1 MIVVAG
7 WQIGSFELANIE
19 LRDDMRDL
27 AAQVGWRAGLNPP
40 NTDEDFRTAVARKA
54 EEYGVHL
61 EPERVK
67 VQRSGTDLAPIIYLA
82 VDYEARV
89 KLLVFSF
96 ALHFTASSAK

>member
-1 MIVVAG
+1 LIGIVG

-40 NTDEDFRTAVARKA
+40 NTDEDFRRAVARRA
-54 EEYGVHL
+54 EGYGIQL
-61 EPERVK
+61 EPEQVK
-67 VQRSGTDLAPIIYLA
+67 VQRSGTDVAPIIYLSA
-82 VDYEARV
+82 DYEARV

-96 ALHFTASSAK
+96 ALHFNASSAK